1 MERLVS
7 DRPHLVRYLKKQH
20 VLSLCCAAD
29 SELWCANCF
38 YVFDET
44 RMAFWIMT
52 ETDTRHGLLLM
63 KNTQVAGTVNGQPK
77 TVLLIKGV
85 QYRGR
90 IALLNSE
97 DETESIA
104 RQAYQKRFP
113 IARKVSAPL
122 WEIRLD
128 ELKMTDNALGFGK
141 KIIWQRANLD

>member
-1 MERLVS
+1 MS

-141 KIIWQRANLD
+141 KIIWQRANLG